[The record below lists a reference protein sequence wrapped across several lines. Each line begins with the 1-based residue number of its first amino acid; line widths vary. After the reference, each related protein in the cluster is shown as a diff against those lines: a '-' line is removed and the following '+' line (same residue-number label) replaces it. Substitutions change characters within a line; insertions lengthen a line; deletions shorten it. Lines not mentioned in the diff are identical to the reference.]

1 MPDTRKPENLMA
13 WRLCMELADLVIA
26 ITATGEVSGDV
37 DFCDRIRRSSGAPAS
52 HIAEG
57 FIRFTPRE
65 FARYLRMA
73 LRSLAET
80 RTHLERGRRRS
91 YFTPD
96 QQQTTS
102 SVLNR
107 ATHMTLRLLQ
117 ARQRQIDVQQAH
129 HKRGRNPRGNP

>member
-1 MPDTRKPENLMA
+1 MPDARKPENLTA
-13 WRLCMELADLVIA
+13 WRQCMELEALVVA
-26 ITATGEVSGDV
+26 ITATGAVSD
-37 DFCDRIRRSSGAPAS
+37 DFEFCDQLRRSSGAPAS

-57 FIRFTPRE
+57 FVRFTPRE

-80 RTHLERGRRRS
+80 RKHFERGRRRS
-91 YFTPD
+91 YFTPE
-96 QQQTTS
+96 QQQALS

-117 ARQRQIDVQQAH
+117 ARERQIDAQQAH
-129 HKRGRNPRGNP
+129 HRRRNRPRNA